1 MENTTDSRTHIFDHS
16 RTSLKEA
23 LTRVGLKP
31 FRADQVWQWV
41 YKKGV
46 INPAEMTNL
55 SKSDQEKLQTAVDF
69 TLPEISTEQQ
79 ATDGV
84 LKWLLK
90 LHDGQ
95 EVEMVLIPQGKRGT
109 LCVSS
114 QVGCTLTCRFCH
126 TGTQA
131 LARNLT
137 AGDIIAQVWIAKSR
151 MADFTDDDT
160 ARRLTNIV
168 FMGMGEPLYNKDNV
182 FNACKTLMDDKG
194 LAMGGRKIT
203 ISTSGVVPEIPAIGE
218 ELGTN
223 LAISLHSADNEIRT
237 KIMPLNKKYPLE
249 ELKKAVDNFKL
260 REHRRITWEYV
271 MLKDVNDSKEA
282 ADKLIEFIKPYPSL
296 VNLIPFNPWPGSPFE
311 CSDEET
317 MRAFRNRIS
326 AAGIDVTLR
335 QTRGE
340 DILAACGQLRSES
353 SGRNTVSLQYPTVVA
368 VYGNEKQREKV
379 ENVKVHFEET

>member
-1 MENTTDSRTHIFDHS
+1 MKHIFDHT
-16 RTSLKEA
+16 RETLKATLKE
-23 LTRVGLKP
+23 VGMP
-31 FRADQVWQWV
+31 AFRAEQIWQWV

-46 INPAEMTNL
+46 ISPAEMTNL
-55 SKSDQEKLQTAVDF
+55 SKTDGEKLLTVVDF
-69 TLPEISTEQQ
+69 SMPEIVAEQK

-84 LKWLLK
+84 IKWLLK

-95 EVEMVLIPQGKRGT
+95 EVEMVFIPQGKRGT

-137 AGDIIAQVWIAKSR
+137 AADIITQVWVAKAQ
-151 MADFTDDDT
+151 MADFTPDDT

-182 FNACKTLMDDKG
+182 FAACHTLMDEKG
-194 LAMGGRKIT
+194 FGMGGRKIT
-203 ISTSGVVPEIPAIGE
+203 ISTSGVVPHIPAIGE

-223 LAISLHSADNEIRT
+223 LAISLHSADNETRT

-271 MLKDVNDSKEA
+271 MLKDVNDSKED

-311 CSDEET
+311 CSDDET

-340 DILAACGQLRSES
+340 DILAACGQLRSET
-353 SGRNTVSLQYPTVVA
+353 SGRNTISLQYPTVVA
-368 VYGNEKQREKV
+368 VYGNEKQKERTSGTPVKV
-379 ENVKVHFEET
+379 EIE

>member
-1 MENTTDSRTHIFDHS
+1 MKHIFDHT
-16 RTSLKEA
+16 RESLKAA
-23 LTRVGLKP
+23 LKDVGMP
-31 FRADQVWQWV
+31 AFRADQIWQWV
-41 YKKGV
+41 YKKGG
-46 INPAEMTNL
+46 IDPAEMTNL
-55 SKSDQEKLQTAVDF
+55 SKADAQKLLSVLDF
-69 TLPEISTEQQ
+69 SMPEIVAEQK

-84 LKWLLK
+84 IKWLLK

-95 EVEMVLIPQGKRGT
+95 EVEMVFIPQGKRGT

-137 AGDIIAQVWIAKSR
+137 AADIVTQVWIAKAQ
-151 MADFTDDDT
+151 MADFTPDDT

-182 FNACKTLMDDKG
+182 FNACHTLMDEKG
-194 LAMGGRKIT
+194 FGMGGRKIT
-203 ISTSGVVPEIPAIGE
+203 ISTSGVVPHIPAIGE

-223 LAISLHSADNEIRT
+223 LAISLHSADDATRT
-237 KIMPLNKKYPLE
+237 KIMPLNKKYPLA

-271 MLKDVNDSKEA
+271 MLKGVNDSKED

-311 CSDEET
+311 CSDDET

-340 DILAACGQLRSES
+340 DILAACGQLRSET

-368 VYGNEKQREKV
+368 VYGNEKQKERASGTPVKV
-379 ENVKVHFEET
+379 EIE

>member
-1 MENTTDSRTHIFDHS
+1 MMHIFDHS
-16 RTSLKEA
+16 RDSLKET
-23 LTRVGLKP
+23 LQEVGLKP
-31 FRADQVWQWV
+31 FRAEQVWQWV

-46 INPAEMTNL
+46 IDPEKMTNL
-55 SKSDQEKLQTAVDF
+55 AKSDREKLRVVVDF
-69 TLPEISTEQQ
+69 SMPEIAAEQQ

-95 EVEMVLIPQGKRGT
+95 EVEAVFIPQGKRGT

-126 TGTQA
+126 TGTQG

-137 AGDIIAQVWIAKSR
+137 AGDILSQVWIAKSQ
-151 MADFTDDDT
+151 MHDFTPDDT

-203 ISTSGVVPEIPAIGE
+203 ISTSGVVPQIPAIGE

-223 LAISLHSADNEIRT
+223 LAISLHSADNDTRT
-237 KIMPLNKKYPLE
+237 TIMPLNKKYPLE
-249 ELKKAVDNFKL
+249 ELKHAIDNFKL
-260 REHRRITWEYV
+260 RENRRITWEYV

-311 CSDEET
+311 CSDTDT

-335 QTRGE
+335 QPRGE

-353 SGRNTVSLQYPTVVA
+353 SGRNTVSLEYPTVVA
-368 VYGNEKQREKV
+368 VYGNDKQKEKV
-379 ENVKVHFEET
+379 QNKPVRVNIE

>member
-1 MENTTDSRTHIFDHS
+1 MTANLHIFEHT
-16 RTSLKEA
+16 RESLKSAMKEA
-23 LTRVGLKP
+23 GLKP

-46 INPAEMTNL
+46 VAPSKMTNL
-55 SKSDQEKLQTAVDF
+55 SKSDQEKLASVVDF
-69 TLPEISTEQQ
+69 SMPEIIAEQK
-79 ATDGV
+79 AIDGTI
-84 LKWLLK
+84 KWLIK

-95 EVEMVLIPQGKRGT
+95 EVEMVFIPQGKRGT

-137 AGDIIAQVWIAKSR
+137 AADIVTQVWIAKAQ
-151 MADFTDDDT
+151 MHDFTPDDT
-160 ARRLTNIV
+160 ARKLTNIV

-182 FNACKTLMDDKG
+182 FAACKTLMDEKG
-194 LAMGGRKIT
+194 FGMGGRKIT

-223 LAISLHSADNEIRT
+223 LAISLHSADNDTRT

-249 ELKKAVDNFKL
+249 ELKKAVDSFKL

-271 MLKDVNDSKEA
+271 MLKDVNDSVEA

-317 MRAFRNRIS
+317 MRKFRNRIS

-340 DILAACGQLRSES
+340 DILAACGQLRSET

-368 VYGNEKQREKV
+368 VYGNEKQKEKAS
-379 ENVKVHFEET
+379 VKVQID